1 MVFFC
6 KACGGMGTLKTCPHG
21 KDSHVQLSGTQVR
34 EMLREGRLP
43 PTEFTR
49 EEVGRILIES
59 MAAAAAGG
67 K

>member
-1 MVFFC
+1 
-6 KACGGMGTLKTCPHG
+6 
-21 KDSHVQLSGTQVR
+21 
-34 EMLREGRLP
+34 MLREGRLP
-43 PTEFTR
+43 PPEFTR